1 MDKLTLQ
8 SIVLTRDIQSFRDE
22 FADFCRDCAFL
33 SDAFT
38 DMVKTESNQAD
49 STTMGLSIY
58 SQWVKSRTAELNE
71 NTREINNKSNTV
83 LRQCTGK
90 A

>member
-22 FADFCRDCAFL
+22 FADFSRDCAFL
-33 SDAFT
+33 TDAFT
-38 DMVKTESNQAD
+38 ELVEAESNQSD

-58 SQWVKSRTAELNE
+58 SQWVKSRTAELNK
-71 NTREINNKSNTV
+71 NIREISRKSNKV
-83 LRQCTGK
+83 LRQSTSK
-90 A
+90 T